1 MPADLPQPGVRENCY
16 FAPRVRLWE
25 REEWRQKRAASGKW
39 ADIEKR
45 GIRDYY
51 LILQVYEG
59 GKNEIMLSRNHML
72 YINYIKRNNFS
83 A

>member
-16 FAPRVRLWE
+16 FAPRVRLW
-25 REEWRQKRAASGKW
+25 EEWRQKRAASGKW

-72 YINYIKRNNFS
+72 YINYIKLNNFS